1 MIMCGIIGMVA
12 SRDVVPFLTDGLKRM
27 EYRGYDSAGIAI
39 RRERREGGTYE
50 FTRRRAKGK
59 IAALRNVIADA
70 PVSGDIGIGHIRWA
84 SHGEPTEANAH
95 PHSSTTVTLVHNGI
109 IENWQT
115 LKQELSNKGYVFSSQ
130 TDTEVVAHLI
140 QSKLDQGL
148 PALAAFREAV
158 QRLQGAYA
166 IAVMIE
172 STPDTLYVARLG
184 SPLIVGEGNGEMYA
198 GSDALALAPVT
209 DKVRYLEEGD
219 HAVITTESIV
229 IYDES
234 NTPVEREL
242 VETGLTADDTD
253 KGGFPHFMLK
263 EIHEQPDVVRG
274 LINQYIDAET
284 KTVKPLSLTFDPNN
298 VDRMAFIACGT
309 AYHAGVVGKYWIEK
323 LAKLN
328 VDIDVASEYRYRDL
342 IQPERG
348 VFVAV
353 SQSGETADT
362 LAALRRA
369 KSENQHIV
377 SIVNVGSSTMA
388 RESRDLLP
396 IYAGTEIGVAST
408 KAFVAQSVVILCLAI
423 WLGRQRNTLS
433 LDEEQ
438 AIISAL
444 IDLPEQIQQSINEVS
459 GIQHIAHSIA
469 PASDVL
475 FLGRGRQFPIALEA
489 ALKLKEISYI
499 HAEGYASGEMKH
511 GAIALIDEH
520 VPVVCLCPTDEVL
533 EKSLSNMQEVA
544 ARKAQVILVA
554 EQSVCTEN
562 ETIHHIVMPSVHPIV
577 SPILYVVPMQLLS
590 YYTAVTLGKDV
601 DQPRNLAKSVTI
613 E

>member
-1 MIMCGIIGMVA
+1 MCGIIGMVA
-12 SRDVVPFLTDGLKRM
+12 RRDVVSFLTDSLKRM
-27 EYRGYDSAGIAI
+27 EYRGYDSAGVAV
-39 RRERREGGTYE
+39 RNSVDEQVE
-50 FTRRRAKGK
+50 FIRRRAEGK
-59 IAALRNVIADA
+59 ISALNAVIAHA
-70 PVSGDIGIGHIRWA
+70 PISGEMGIGHIRWA
-84 SHGEPTEANAH
+84 SHGQPTTTNAH
-95 PHSSTTVTLVHNGI
+95 PHSSTDVALVHNGI
-109 IENWQT
+109 IENWQA
-115 LKQELSNKGYVFSSQ
+115 LKQELINSGYQFTSE

-140 QSKLDQGL
+140 QSHLDKGL
-148 PALAAFREAV
+148 DALTAFRKAIK
-158 QRLQGAYA
+158 RLHGAYA
-166 IAVMIE
+166 LAVMIKSAPE
-172 STPDTLYVARLG
+172 TLFVARLG
-184 SPLIVGEGNGEMYA
+184 SPLIVGEGQGENYV

-219 HAVITTESIV
+219 YAAITEKSIN
-229 IYDES
+229 IFDQS
-234 NTPVEREL
+234 DTPVERQL

-253 KGGFPHFMLK
+253 KGGYPHFMLK
-263 EIHEQPDVVRG
+263 EIHEQPAVIDG
-274 LINQYIDAET
+274 LIEQYIDKET
-284 KTVKPLSLTFDPNN
+284 LSIKPLNMTFDPNHI
-298 VDRMAFIACGT
+298 DRIAIIACGT
-309 AYHAGVVGKYWIEK
+309 AYHAGMLGKYWIET
-323 LAKLN
+323 LARLN

-342 IQPERG
+342 IQPDRG
-348 VFVAV
+348 VFIAV

-377 SIVNVGSSTMA
+377 AVVNVESSA
-388 RESRDLLP
+388 ISRESTDVLPLL
-396 IYAGTEIGVAST
+396 AGTEIGVAST
-408 KAFVAQSVVILCLAI
+408 KAFMAQAMVLLCLAI
-423 WLGRQRNTLS
+423 FMGRQRGVLS
-433 LDEEQ
+433 ATEEE
-438 AIISAL
+438 AIVKDLLQLPGKINNLLAKDYIS
-444 IDLPEQIQQSINEVS
+444 QMQSLARAIS
-459 GIQHIAHSIA
+459 

-511 GAIALIDEH
+511 GAIALIDGK

-554 EQSVCTEN
+554 EQSVCIQN
-562 ETIHHIVMPSVHPIV
+562 NFAQFIVMPKVHPIT
-577 SPILYVVPMQLLS
+577 SPLLYVVPMQLLS